1 MTQHSTK
8 RTILIVE
15 DDADDRLMLR
25 RLLSEHAERYEIV
38 EAQTG
43 GEAAALSR
51 ERRFDCILLDYFL
64 PDTTGRALLDEL
76 VRGGEDGATVAVAV
90 LTSVED
96 NSVAAEVL
104 ARGAQ
109 DYLVKGTVTAHGLS
123 RAIENAIEKSSIHR
137 ELEAKR
143 DALELR
149 NFQLESL
156 RDELQQK
163 LGELSN
169 ATRAKEQFLA
179 VMSHEM
185 RTPLNAIL
193 GYVDLMEMG
202 IGGSMPE
209 QHRTNLERIRMGGRH
224 LLDLIN
230 DVLDL
235 ARTDADKLEIDLR
248 PVDLSAVLD
257 EISALLERQA
267 QAKRLELVV
276 EPCGPEI
283 PYVQA
288 DLRRVR
294 QILTNLIGNA
304 VKFTDRGSI
313 RVRCR
318 LDGVDHVAV
327 DVEDTGIGVPDE
339 LLDLI
344 FTEFYQA
351 RGELTREKGGSGLGL
366 AISQRLAQLMDG
378 SISVASRETGGSVF
392 TLRLPIAPTGGELRG
407 ADVDAHTEFMSARDT
422 VQAAEEPAAVV
433 VAAFGADPEA
443 LAELASRVE
452 PVVQLKW
459 TTDPDALL
467 GLATREAASL
477 VVLDIACKKGVAW
490 RIAHA
495 IPDIPELAST
505 AVLLLP
511 RLPQAENVDGMA
523 GLDLGW
529 VSLIPKPYTD
539 EQLSQAVSRAAE
551 SAQNTSH
558 ETGAAER
565 KLEVLVVDDDP
576 DSRRVAAD
584 ILRATNLLVREAA
597 DGESALGAMRRQTPD
612 VVVLDLMMPV
622 LDGFGVLAAMRADP
636 RLNQVPVV
644 VLSAKSLSDAERHYL
659 ARTAVRVLEKGQH
672 RLADVAALVLRAAGR
687 AAETAAPPPGG

>member
-43 GEAAALSR
+43 GEAVALSR